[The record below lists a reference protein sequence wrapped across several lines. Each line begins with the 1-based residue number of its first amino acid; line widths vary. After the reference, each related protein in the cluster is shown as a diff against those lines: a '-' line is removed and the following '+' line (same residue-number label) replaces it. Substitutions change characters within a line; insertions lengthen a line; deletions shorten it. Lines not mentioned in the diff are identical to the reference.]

1 MSGEDL
7 QRKTSINIQEKAN
20 LIDKLGVVNID
31 IDYLKTVNYALFHN
45 RIPVCQFVNVTNI
58 SKQPL
63 NDIKVCC
70 KGEFVRKYESN
81 LIGRINTEETVR
93 IMPFEIS
100 PDASK
105 LSVLTERVVT
115 NFTLTVTSQDE
126 IIEEKLYE
134 IELMPYDHWLGT
146 TIMPQTLVSFVTPNH
161 PVINSLVVKAA
172 AALKQV
178 SGSSLLTAYQT
189 GNSND
194 VRLQVAAVF
203 AAIHQLGIVY
213 RSVPASYEE
222 VGQRITMPDQVIATK
237 IGNCIE
243 LTLLM
248 ASVLEAIGI
257 NCVVILQKG
266 HAYLGVWLVD
276 DCYSCSICDD
286 APYIEKKCSRGIDE
300 MLVVEC
306 TQVAQETA
314 SFEVALKIA
323 ERNLA
328 DHSVFEMFIDIK
340 RSRLERIFPLPTRVQ
355 SDGTWTFEET
365 GVEHEQCSFEVKE
378 HDRYDLSQMV
388 DKGKKLTKFDI
399 WERKLLD
406 FSLRNSLLN
415 LYLRRKAIQFISFDI
430 DRIEDHLQD
439 GEEYCIISKPNIE
452 FQLDTSERLVR
463 SKLHEQLHEL
473 IRSDI
478 EHHILHTYQTEN
490 ETRDVLKN
498 IYRAARNAIEETGAN
513 SLFLTIGTLRWFETP
528 QSEMPRYAPLL
539 LLPVEMVYKKGHY
552 YIRTRDEEI
561 SLNVTLMEF
570 IRQNYGIHVNG
581 LHPLPKDE
589 SGVDVP
595 LIFAAIRAALK
606 EQKRWDVEEECLLG
620 TFSFSK
626 FLMWNDVHSHR
637 EELRKNNII
646 NSLIENKLTW
656 TPDPITSNLRDI
668 DQQVSPAEIAL
679 PVPVDSSQM
688 AAVIEAGKG
697 HSFILYGPPGTGKSQ
712 TITNLIANALY
723 QGKRVLFVAEKM
735 AALSVVQSR
744 LAKIGLDSFCLELH
758 SNKTT
763 KRHVLQQLE
772 KALQVT
778 HIQSPEEF
786 GFQADKIFEER
797 KVLIA
802 YMNALHEKE
811 QKDGLSLYDCI
822 LRYEAISV
830 APMSNFSFNSSLDSL
845 LIKEGIRGVENLLGT
860 RFETVVKLVG
870 HPSCHPLNGFRIN
883 REMLQHREETVMEL
897 HKKIQALKKLILKNN
912 ELSHTKELY
921 ELLLRDNSVDIF
933 NEDAEELRLSWREIK
948 AKWFIPRFLAKRSFL
963 SRLRQY
969 NHCIIEQEID
979 SLINQLSIYRKQ
991 HEEIE
996 HIREI
1001 LKQYFDIETPV
1012 DEMPENSILETAI
1025 GKMERWSDN
1034 SAQMRDWL
1042 HWSEFCEEL
1051 KVYGLDCVVK
1061 AMQTQDLDTTVVRDA
1076 CLKALFQYKAE
1087 EKIRKSEIL
1096 STFEGMLFDDKVAA
1110 YKHMTDEFQILT
1122 QKELYARLATRIPR
1136 VIDNVS
1142 SSSEIGLLNRNISN
1156 GGRGLS
1162 LRDLF
1167 DQIPTLLPRL
1177 CPCML
1182 MSPMSV
1188 AQYIG
1193 LDQDKFDL
1201 IIFDEASQMPTSE
1214 AVGAIARGKSLIVVG
1229 DPKQMPPTSF
1239 FSSTNVDVEEACIDD
1254 MESILEDCRTLE
1266 IPSLQLSWHYRSR
1279 HESLIAFSNNEYYD
1293 DSLITFPSVD
1303 DQCTR
1308 VHYVPVSG
1316 YYDKGGKRY
1325 NMTEAQVIVKE
1336 IVRRLRDE
1344 ELRKNSIGVIAFSVV
1359 QQSLIEDLLQEQ
1371 LEKDKTLQD
1380 AVQQMYEPIFVK
1392 NLENV
1397 QGDERDVILFSV
1409 GYGPDKDGKISMN
1422 FGPLNNSGGERRLN
1436 VAVSRARQEMYV
1448 FSTLKSSDIDL
1459 RRSKAR
1465 GVEGLKHFLR
1475 YAETQYLPSSSQHY
1489 NKHFNDTLLAEQ
1501 IATELKKRGYM
1512 VATNIGRSQF
1522 KVDVA
1527 ICDEKKADTYRLG
1540 ILLDG
1545 EGYRNTHTTRDREV
1559 VQPSV
1564 LSTLNWQV
1572 MRVWSVDWFNNKERV
1587 INRIIERLSSSESES
1602 EQKSQIK
1609 SFDISQE
1616 KLEVCSVNAREYTC
1630 YNISKV
1636 EAINLANETL
1646 MQNII
1651 SIEQPITFMLLCRRV
1666 CALCGVGRVTST
1678 LQRVLSLYEPSFYKD
1693 DSGAL
1698 WLNESDSRDY
1708 KIYRPNSHRDIIDI
1722 PQIELLNVIRESLSE
1737 QVAVDEDSLTLIAA
1751 KKLGFTRRGINVD
1764 TAFRKAIEVLKNKGE
1779 IESVGGNIRLK

>member
-1 MSGEDL
+1 MISLDSTL
-7 QRKTSINIQEKAN
+7 PHVTLKKKKVYTMKS
-20 LIDKLGVVNID
+20 VNID
-31 IDYLKTVNYALFHN
+31 IDYLKTINYALFHN
-45 RIPVCQFVNVTNI
+45 RIPVCQSVNVTNI
-58 SKQPL
+58 SNQPL
-63 NDIKVCC
+63 NDVKVCC
-70 KGEFVRKYESN
+70 KGEFIRKYESD
-81 LIGRINTEETVR
+81 LMGRINTEETVR
-93 IMPFEIS
+93 IMSFEIS

-105 LSVLTERVVT
+105 LAVLTERVVT
-115 NFTLTVTSQDE
+115 NFSLTVTSQDE
-126 IIEEKLYE
+126 IIEEKQYE
-134 IELMPYDHWLGT
+134 IELMPYDHWLGV

-161 PVINSLVVKAA
+161 PAISSLVVKVA

-178 SGSSLLTAYQT
+178 TGSSVLTAYQT

-213 RSVPASYEE
+213 RSVPASYEDI
-222 VGQRITMPDQVIATK
+222 GQRITMPDQVIAMK

-243 LTLLM
+243 LTLLL

-257 NCVVILQKG
+257 NSVVIFQKG
-266 HAYLGVWLVD
+266 HAYLGIWLVD

-286 APYIEKKCSRGIDE
+286 ASYIEKKCSRGIDE

-314 SFEVALKIA
+314 SFETAVKIA
-323 ERNLA
+323 EQNLA

-340 RSRLERIFPLPTRVQ
+340 RSRLERIFPLPARVQ

-365 GVEHEQCSFEVKE
+365 GVEHEQCLFEVKE
-378 HDRYDLSQMV
+378 HDRYDLSQMI
-388 DKGKKLTKFDI
+388 DRETKLTKFDI

-452 FQLDTSERLVR
+452 FQLDSTERLVR
-463 SKLHEQLHEL
+463 SKQHGQLHEL

-478 EHHILHTYQTEN
+478 EHHLLHTYQTEN

-528 QSEMPRYAPLL
+528 QSKTPRYAPLL

-552 YIRTRDEEI
+552 YIRTRDEDI
-561 SLNVTLMEF
+561 TLNVTLMEF
-570 IRQNYGIHVNG
+570 IRQNYGLQING
-581 LHPLPKDE
+581 LNPLPKDE

-595 LIFAAIRAALK
+595 LIFAAIRTALK

-626 FLMWNDVHSHR
+626 FLMWNDIHSHR
-637 EELRKNNII
+637 EELRKNDII
-646 NSLIENKLTW
+646 NSLVENKLTW
-656 TPDPITSNLRDI
+656 TPKPITDNLMDI
-668 DQQVSPAEIAL
+668 DQRVSPAEIAL
-679 PVPVDSSQM
+679 PVSVDSSQM

-744 LAKIGLDSFCLELH
+744 LAKIGLDPFCLELH

-763 KRHVLQQLE
+763 KQHVLQQLE
-772 KALQVT
+772 KALHVT

-786 GFQADKIFEER
+786 GLQADKIFEER
-797 KVLIA
+797 KDLIA
-802 YMNALHEKE
+802 YMNALHEKG

-845 LIKEGIRGVENLLGT
+845 LIKEGIKGVENLLGT

-870 HPSCHPLNGFRIN
+870 HPSCHPLNGFRVN
-883 REMLQHREETVMEL
+883 REMLRHSEETVMTLRKTIQVLKEL
-897 HKKIQALKKLILKNN
+897 MPKNN

-921 ELLLRDNSVDIF
+921 ELLLRDNSATIF
-933 NEDAEELRLSWREIK
+933 NEDAEELRLSWRAIK
-948 AKWFIPRFLAKRSFL
+948 AKWFIPRFFAKRSFL
-963 SRLRQY
+963 SRLRRF
-969 NHCIIEQEID
+969 NHCIMEQEVD
-979 SLINQLSIYRKQ
+979 SLINQLSIYREQ
-991 HEEIE
+991 HEKIE
-996 HIREI
+996 QIREI
-1001 LKQYFDIETPV
+1001 LKQYFDIETPA

-1025 GKMERWSDN
+1025 SKMERWSEN

-1051 KVYGLDCVVK
+1051 KVHGLDCVVK
-1061 AMQTQDLDTTVVRDA
+1061 TMQTQSLDTLVVRDA

-1110 YKHMTDEFQILT
+1110 YKRMTDEFQLLT
-1122 QKELYARLATRIPR
+1122 QKELYARLATRIPH
-1136 VIDNVS
+1136 VIDNAS

-1193 LDQDKFDL
+1193 LDQEKFDL
-1201 IIFDEASQMPTSE
+1201 VIFDEASQMPTSE
-1214 AVGAIARGKSLIVVG
+1214 AVGAVARGKSLIVVG

-1279 HESLIAFSNNEYYD
+1279 HESLIAFSNNEYYNG
-1293 DSLITFPSVD
+1293 SLITFPSVD
-1303 DQCTR
+1303 DRCTK

-1325 NMTEAQVIVKE
+1325 NMTEAKVIVKE

-1344 ELRKNSIGVIAFSVV
+1344 ELRKKSIGVIAFSVV

-1380 AVQQMYEPIFVK
+1380 AVQQMYEPVFVK

-1397 QGDERDVILFSV
+1397 QGDERDVILFSI

-1465 GVEGLKHFLR
+1465 GVEGLKHFLL

-1489 NKHFNDTLLAEQ
+1489 DKHSNDTLLAEQ
-1501 IATELKKRGYM
+1501 IAAELKERGYA
-1512 VATNIGRSQF
+1512 VATNVGRSQF

-1527 ICDEKKADTYRLG
+1527 ICDEKKVDTYCLG

-1545 EGYRNTHTTRDREV
+1545 EGYRSTHTTRDREV

-1564 LSTLNWQV
+1564 LSSLNWKV
-1572 MRVWSVDWFNNKERV
+1572 MRVWSVDWFNNKDRV
-1587 INRIIERLSSSESES
+1587 INRIIERLSSSESET
-1602 EQKSQIK
+1602 EPKSQIK
-1609 SFDISQE
+1609 SFDVSQE
-1616 KLEVCSVNAREYTC
+1616 KLEECSVNAQEYIC
-1630 YNISKV
+1630 YNTSKA
-1636 EAINLANETL
+1636 EAINLADKTL

-1651 SIEQPITFMLLCRRV
+1651 SIEQPITFMFLCRRV
-1666 CALCGVGRVTST
+1666 CALRGGRVTPT
-1678 LQRVLSLYEPSFYKD
+1678 LQKTLSLYESSFYKD
-1693 DSGAL
+1693 DSGVL

-1708 KIYRPNSHRDIIDI
+1708 QLYRFNSHRDIIDI
-1722 PQIELLNVIRESLSE
+1722 PQIELLNAIRESLSE
-1737 QVAVDEDSLTLIAA
+1737 QVAIDEDSLTLIAA
-1751 KKLGFTRRGINVD
+1751 KKLGFMRRGINVD
-1764 TAFRKAIEVLKNKGE
+1764 TAFKKAIEVLKNMGE

>member
-1 MSGEDL
+1 MKS
-7 QRKTSINIQEKAN
+7 
-20 LIDKLGVVNID
+20 VNID
-31 IDYLKTVNYALFHN
+31 IDYIKTVNYALFHN
-45 RIPVCQFVNVTNI
+45 RIPVCQSVNVTNI
-58 SKQPL
+58 SVQHL
-63 NDIKVCC
+63 NDVKVCC
-70 KGEFVRKYESN
+70 KGEFIKEYESY
-81 LIGRINTEETVR
+81 LIGRINAGETVR
-93 IMPFEIS
+93 VMSFEIS

-105 LSVLTERVVT
+105 LAVLTERIVT
-115 NFTLTVTSQDE
+115 YFTLTVTSQDE
-126 IIEEKLYE
+126 IIEEKQYE
-134 IELMPYDHWLGT
+134 IELMPYDHWLGI
-146 TIMPQTLVSFVTPNH
+146 TILPQTLVSFVTPNH
-161 PVINSLVVKAA
+161 PAINSLVVKTAE
-172 AALKQV
+172 ALKKV
-178 SGSSLLTAYQT
+178 TGSSVLTAYQT
-189 GNSND
+189 CNSND

-203 AAIHQLGIVY
+203 TAVHQLGIVY
-213 RSVPASYEE
+213 RSVPASYEDI
-222 VGQRITMPDQVIATK
+222 GQRITMPDQVISIK

-248 ASVLEAIGI
+248 ASVLESIGI
-257 NCVVILQKG
+257 NTVVIIQKG

-286 APYIEKKCSRGIDE
+286 ASYIEKKCSRGIDE

-306 TQVAQETA
+306 TQVAQETT
-314 SFEVALKIA
+314 SFENAVKIA
-323 ERNLA
+323 EQNLA
-328 DHSVFEMFIDIK
+328 DHSVFELFIDIK
-340 RSRLERIFPLPTRVQ
+340 RSRLERIFPLPTRVLTN
-355 SDGTWTFEET
+355 GEWTFEET
-365 GVEHEQCSFEVKE
+365 GVGHEQCLFEIKE
-378 HDRYDLSQMV
+378 HDRYDLSLMT
-388 DKGKKLTKFDI
+388 DKKKELTKFDI

-452 FQLDTSERLVR
+452 FQLDNNERLVR

-478 EHHILHTYQTEN
+478 EHHVLHTYQTEN

-513 SLFLTIGTLRWFETP
+513 SLFLTIGTLRWFETQ
-528 QSEMPRYAPLL
+528 QSETPRYAPLL
-539 LLPVEMVYKKGHY
+539 LLPVEMVYKKGRY

-561 SLNVTLMEF
+561 SLNVTLIEF
-570 IRQNYGIHVNG
+570 IRQNYGIQVNG
-581 LHPLPKDE
+581 LDPLPKDE

-626 FLMWNDVHSHR
+626 FLMWNDIHSHR
-637 EELRKNNII
+637 EELRKNDII
-646 NSLIENKLTW
+646 NSLVENKLTW
-656 TPDPITSNLRDI
+656 TPEPITDNLRNI
-668 DQQVSPAEIAL
+668 DQQISPAEIAL

-744 LAKIGLDSFCLELH
+744 LAKIGLDPFCLELH

-778 HIQSPEEF
+778 HIQSPENFE
-786 GFQADKIFEER
+786 FQANKIFEER
-797 KVLIA
+797 KALIA

-811 QKDGLSLYDCI
+811 PKDGLSLYDCI
-822 LRYEAISV
+822 LRYEALSV
-830 APMSNFSFNSSLDSL
+830 APMNNFSFNSSLDSL
-845 LIKEGIRGVENLLGT
+845 LTKEGIKGVENLLGT
-860 RFETVVKLVG
+860 RFDTVVKLIG
-870 HPSCHPLNGFRIN
+870 HPSCHPLNGFQIN
-883 REMLQHREETVMEL
+883 RDMLQHSEETVMNL
-897 HKKIQALKKLILKNN
+897 HKKIQVLKVLMSKSH

-921 ELLLRDNSVDIF
+921 GLLLRDNSLEFF
-933 NEDAEELRLSWREIK
+933 NENAEELRISWREIK
-948 AKWFIPRFLAKRSFL
+948 AKWFIPRFFAKRSFL
-963 SRLRQY
+963 RRLKQY
-969 NHCIIEQEID
+969 NQYIREQEVD
-979 SLINQLSIYRKQ
+979 SLINQFAIYQKQ

-996 HIREI
+996 QIRQI
-1001 LKQYFDIETPV
+1001 LKQYFDIETPT
-1012 DEMPENSILETAI
+1012 DEMPENSIIETAM
-1025 GKMERWSDN
+1025 GKMKRWAEN
-1034 SAQMRDWL
+1034 SALMRDWL
-1042 HWSEFCEEL
+1042 HWSEFCNEL
-1051 KVYGLDCVVK
+1051 KVNGLECVVK
-1061 AMQTQDLDTTVVRDA
+1061 VMQTQSMDTTVVRNTY
-1076 CLKALFQYKAE
+1076 LKALFQYKAE

-1096 STFEGMLFDDKVAA
+1096 ATFEGMLFDDKVAT
-1110 YKHMTDEFQILT
+1110 YKRMTDEFQLLT
-1122 QKELYARLATRIPR
+1122 QKELYAKLATRIPR
-1136 VIDNVS
+1136 VIDNAS
-1142 SSSEIGLLNRNISN
+1142 SGSEIGLLNRNISN

-1167 DQIPTLLPRL
+1167 EQIPTLLPRL

-1188 AQYIG
+1188 AQYIN
-1193 LDQDKFDL
+1193 LCQDKFDL
-1201 IIFDEASQMPTSE
+1201 VIFDEASQMPTSE
-1214 AVGAIARGKSLIVVG
+1214 AVGAIARGKSLVVVG

-1239 FSSTNVDVEEACIDD
+1239 FSSTNVDIEEACIDD

-1293 DSLITFPSVD
+1293 GSLITFPSID
-1303 DQCTR
+1303 DQHTK
-1308 VHYVPVSG
+1308 VHYVHVSG
-1316 YYDKGGKRY
+1316 YYDKGGKRC
-1325 NMTEAQVIVKE
+1325 NLTEAKVIVEE

-1344 ELRKNSIGVIAFSVV
+1344 ELQKKSIGVIAFSVV

-1371 LEKDKTLQD
+1371 LEKDNTLQD
-1380 AVQQMYEPIFVK
+1380 IIQQMYEPVFVK

-1397 QGDERDVILFSV
+1397 QGDERDVILFSI

-1465 GVEGLKHFLR
+1465 GVEGLKHFLQ
-1475 YAETQYLPSSSQHY
+1475 YAETQSLPSSSQHNDKY
-1489 NKHFNDTLLAEQ
+1489 FNDNLLAEQ
-1501 IATELKKRGYM
+1501 IATELKKRGYT

-1527 ICDEKKADTYRLG
+1527 ICDENKADTYRLG

-1545 EGYRNTHTTRDREV
+1545 EGYRDTHTTRDREV

-1564 LSTLNWQV
+1564 LSALNWQV

-1587 INRIIERLSSSESES
+1587 INRIIERLSSESET
-1602 EQKSQIK
+1602 EQRSQIK

-1616 KLEVCSVNAREYTC
+1616 KLEDCSLNAREYIC
-1630 YNISKV
+1630 YNTNKA
-1636 EAINLANETL
+1636 EAISLSDETL
-1646 MQNII
+1646 MKNII
-1651 SIEQPITFMLLCRRV
+1651 STEQPITFMLLC
-1666 CALCGVGRVTST
+1666 
-1678 LQRVLSLYEPSFYKD
+1678 YEPSFYKD
-1693 DSGAL
+1693 DNGIM
-1698 WLNESDSRDY
+1698 WLSKSDSHNY
-1708 KIYRPNSHRDIIDI
+1708 QIYRPNSNRDIIDI
-1722 PQIELLNVIRESLSE
+1722 PQIELLNVIKESLFE

-1751 KKLGFTRRGINVD
+1751 KKLGFTRRGTNVE
-1764 TAFRKAIEVLKNKGE
+1764 TAFKKALEVLRNQGK
-1779 IESVGGNIRLK
+1779 IEYIGNNIRLK